1 MTVPPLLTF
10 PARPIQGGRLEL
22 APLKRGLWYAEP
34 KLNGWRALIH
44 TPSGTM
50 WNRHGAL
57 LTIADC
63 FRPALATLAK
73 LASRGLVWADCEA
86 LERRHNLGR
95 GTLVVLDV
103 IPESGAPIYTARR
116 AMLDA
121 LLPCDPVFAGET
133 SRPVPSGAVVLTPA
147 RRADSHSDALALYQ
161 QLRDANRALGCDF
174 FEGVVMKRADAAY
187 PVQFRSATE
196 EFRGWVKHR
205 FLT

>member
-1 MTVPPLLTF
+1 MNTPPLLTY

-22 APLKRGLWYAEP
+22 APPKRGLWYAEP
-34 KLNGWRALIH
+34 KLNGWRTLIH

-50 WNRHGAL
+50 WNRHGTL

-63 FRPALATLAK
+63 FRPALAALAQ

-103 IPESGAPIYTARR
+103 VPESGTPSYDQRR
-116 AMLDA
+116 AMLESVVAIDA
-121 LLPCDPVFAGET
+121 VFSGDT
-133 SRPVPSGAVVLTPA
+133 SHPVPSGSVVLTPTMH
-147 RRADSHSDALALYQ
+147 ADSHANALAYYHR
-161 QLRDANRALGCDF
+161 LRDANRALRCDF
-174 FEGVVMKRADAAY
+174 FEGVVMKRADSAY
-187 PVQFRSATE
+187 PVQLRSATE

-205 FLT
+205 FLQ